1 MQTKEGLIFYGF
13 FNFIVLERRVCI
25 FVVLCCFVYMEEDN
39 LIVYVLEVKQPR
51 AFGLPRVV
59 KLSLSQLPWIWRE
72 PTAVQEARYLRALN

>member
-1 MQTKEGLIFYGF
+1 
-13 FNFIVLERRVCI
+13 
-25 FVVLCCFVYMEEDN
+25 MEEDN